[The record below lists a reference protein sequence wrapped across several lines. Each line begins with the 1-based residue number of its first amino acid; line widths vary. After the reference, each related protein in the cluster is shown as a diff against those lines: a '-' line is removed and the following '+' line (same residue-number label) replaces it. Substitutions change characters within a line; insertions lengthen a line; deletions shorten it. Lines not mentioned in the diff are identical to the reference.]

1 MRQKRII
8 YRSFRAA
15 KVLSFALFSGQT
27 NLRIVSLPPH
37 PVVPHITD
45 SIQEWVMNQAK
56 VPVDGDGVE
65 PQVCVIEVSWL
76 GFYTLCGLN
85 WV

>member
-1 MRQKRII
+1 
-8 YRSFRAA
+8 
-15 KVLSFALFSGQT
+15 
-27 NLRIVSLPPH
+27 
-37 PVVPHITD
+37 
-45 SIQEWVMNQAK
+45 MNQAK

-85 WV
+85 WVLKKKKVLCESKYKATRCGETGLNVLLWCVA